1 MSKTKSLILFLIFSL
16 MLVGCTTL
24 TPQNS
29 PPSAPYR
36 LISGT
41 VMYPNIV
48 YFPSRLR
55 LEISLMGRN
64 QITGE
69 TSSLVSQTILN
80 PLRFPLNFILRYDP
94 NEIVRSVDYFL
105 TVNLYREGESSP
117 YLSSYEV
124 SLPSLKGDDSVYI
137 ELQTIT

>member
-1 MSKTKSLILFLIFSL
+1 MKGQSLILISIIALLLIGCATSL
-16 MLVGCTTL
+16 PTNN
-24 TPQNS
+24 Q
-29 PPSAPYR
+29 PSAPYK

-55 LEISLMGRN
+55 LEINLMGRN

>member
-1 MSKTKSLILFLIFSL
+1 
-16 MLVGCTTL
+16 
-24 TPQNS
+24 
-29 PPSAPYR
+29 
-36 LISGT
+36 
-41 VMYPNIV
+41 MYPNIV

-55 LEISLMGRN
+55 LEINLMGRN